1 MELAMK
7 ATEKYNLLS
16 DAFPEMLQD
25 IGQLVQ
31 KGKLAK
37 RFSLLQLS
45 ESEQNQLAKA
55 KELCELKILELWHNS
70 TGSPYQGDETFKALC
85 SVYFDIASLLPCE
98 CKSDDDI
105 YEIIKVISLG
115 YLGEHAHLVKDFL
128 ITQKTAIDTL
138 EIPEK
143 WNSRLLRKCFRV
155 IVSLVIKKSWAEIS
169 QSINAINQLREE
181 QKQFEERF
189 LSQVKEE
196 GQPYGA
202 AEVVSLYHF
211 AKTTEIVG
219 QYLLEGSIENGQYDI
234 DNKIKYHLKV
244 AREFAG
250 AAGNMMLELLYQYVE
265 AFAIKLCRNTIWYT
279 LTGINHWVSAF
290 NQFVAKRE
298 ENPVF
303 ELLYPQKE
311 SILRGE
317 LLNPA
322 HRSIILSLPTSSGK
336 TLIAEYKILQAL
348 NEFRKRGG
356 WVAYLVPTKTLV
368 NQTYIRLQQ
377 DLGNIG
383 LRIEKASGVAEID
396 GFEAYLVESNGD
408 NTDFDVLITTYE
420 KLSLLIRQGLGTTE
434 KRPLVLTVVDEAHN
448 IEEKQ
453 RGLNLELLLAT
464 IKNDC
469 REANFLLLT
478 PDIPNSRQIA
488 EWLGGERGKNINI
501 QFDWWQANER
511 VIGAIK
517 AQRRGKNFDVFIQ
530 TLNTVKGTYQIGE
543 NIPLIKVENS
553 ETNLSQI
560 KQSKVKLTR
569 FVGSEILDV
578 NSPIII
584 LAAGVDET
592 YSIAEYLTERCSTN
606 FDDDDDI
613 ELLKKF
619 VQTEL
624 GDDFP
629 LVNYLDRRIAIHS
642 SAIPDEIRQL
652 VELLMVQGKLQA
664 LVATTTIAQGINF
677 PVSAVIMGSYN
688 YPFSGPMPT
697 RDFWNLAGRVGRVGQ
712 QSLGWVGVVSK
723 NDKDLQNI
731 VNYVSEASR
740 DLLSQLE
747 SAVKLAMDNQQ
758 EDFARWLYRDER
770 WSAILQYISHLRLQI
785 SDLNNFLN
793 HLEEKLQATLGFR
806 QIEENQK
813 RFLINK
819 LREYAQNLSLEDAR
833 RADSTGFSTVSV
845 RQMIY
850 QLSKSSISP
859 GDWNKNQLFSEQN
872 QTMKKLVGIMLNTYE
887 IRKSLEEIKVGKHV
901 LDQQSI
907 SRLIIQWV
915 NGKNISQISQS
926 IFPNEEDRTKAIE
939 KTTKAIYKA
948 IANMVS
954 WGIAALQKMPT
965 SGIDWQDLSD
975 IEKKKM
981 MNIPAYL
988 LYGVNT
994 DEGVL
999 MRKANVPRSIANNLG
1014 NIYKQEVGDEVY
1026 NQRTSMVQNW
1036 LVNQGNDVWQRAIPA
1051 NSSLSAEEYIK
1062 IWKKLNS
1069 LR

>member
-1 MELAMK
+1 MEQAMK
-7 ATEKYNLLS
+7 ATEKYKLLS
-16 DAFPEMLQD
+16 DAYPEMLQD
-25 IGQLVQ
+25 IGQLIQ

-45 ESEQNQLAKA
+45 ESEQGQLAKA
-55 KELCELKILELWHNS
+55 KELCELEILKLWNN
-70 TGSPYQGDETFKALC
+70 QDDETFKALC

-98 CKSDDDI
+98 CKSDEDI

-115 YLGEHAHLVKDFL
+115 YLGEHAHWLRDFL
-128 ITQKTAIDTL
+128 ISQKNAIDNL
-138 EIPEK
+138 QIPEK
-143 WNSRLLRKCFRV
+143 WNSRLLRKCFQV
-155 IVSLVIKKSWAEIS
+155 MVSLVIKKSWADIS
-169 QSINAINQLREE
+169 HSISAINQLRNE
-181 QKQFEERF
+181 QQQFEEQF

-211 AKTTEIVG
+211 AKTTEMVG
-219 QYLLEGSIENGQYDI
+219 QYLLEGRIENGQYDVE
-234 DNKIKYHLKV
+234 NKIKYHLKV

-265 AFAIKLCRNTIWYT
+265 AFAIKLCKNTIWYT

-290 NQFVAKRE
+290 NQFVARRE
-298 ENPVF
+298 ENAVF

-311 SILRGE
+311 AILKGE

-322 HRSIILSLPTSSGK
+322 HRSVVVSLPTSSGK

-348 NEFRKRGG
+348 NEFRERGG
-356 WVAYLVPTKTLV
+356 WVAYVVPTKTLV
-368 NQTYIRLQQ
+368 NQTYIRLEQ
-377 DLGNIG
+377 DLGKIG
-383 LRIEKASGVAEID
+383 LQIEKASGVAEID
-396 GFEAYLVESNGD
+396 GFEAYLVENSGD
-408 NTDFDVLITTYE
+408 HTDFDVLVTTYE
-420 KLSLLIRQGLGTTE
+420 KLNLLIRQGLGTTE
-434 KRPLVLTVVDEAHN
+434 RRPLVLTVVDEAHN

-478 PDIPNSRQIA
+478 PDIPNAQQIA
-488 EWLGGERGKNINI
+488 EWLGGERGKTINI
-501 QFDWWQANER
+501 QFDWWQPNER
-511 VIGAIK
+511 VVGAIGAK
-517 AQRRGKNFDVFIQ
+517 GRGKKFDIYIQ
-530 TLNTVKGTYQIGE
+530 TLNTAKGTYQIGE
-543 NIPLIKVENS
+543 NIPLIRVEHS
-553 ETNLSQI
+553 DSNLSQI
-560 KQSKVKLTR
+560 KQSKVKLAR

-584 LAAGVDET
+584 LAAGIDET
-592 YSIAEYLTERCSTN
+592 YTIAQYLTKKCSIN
-606 FDDDDDI
+606 FEPDDDI
-613 ELLKKF
+613 ELVKKF

-629 LVNYLDRRIAIHS
+629 LVNYLDKRIAIHS

-652 VELLMVQGKLQA
+652 IELLMVQGKLQA

-677 PVSAVIMGSYN
+677 PVSAVIMGSYY

-712 QSLGWVGVVSK
+712 QSLGWVGIVSK
-723 NDKDLQNI
+723 DDNDLQK
-731 VNYVSEASR
+731 VAKYVSEASR

-747 SAVKLAMDNQQ
+747 SAVGIAMDNQQ
-758 EDFARWLYRDER
+758 DDFTRWLYKDER

-785 SDLNNFLN
+785 NDLNQFLN

-806 QIEENQK
+806 QIEESKK

-845 RQMIY
+845 RQMIAR
-850 QLSKSSISP
+850 LSQSNISP
-859 GDWNKNQLFSEQN
+859 NDWNRNQLFSEQN

-887 IRKSLEEIKVGKHV
+887 IRKSLEEIKVGEQV

-907 SRLIIQWV
+907 SRLIVQWV
-915 NGKNISQISQS
+915 NGNNISQISQS
-926 IFPNEEDRTKAIE
+926 IFPNEDDKTKAIE
-939 KTTKAIYKA
+939 KTTKAIYKV
-948 IANMVS
+948 IANMAS

-965 SGIDWQDLSD
+965 SGIDWQDLSET
-975 IEKKKM
+975 EKKKM

-999 MRKANVPRSIANNLG
+999 MRKANVPRSIANNMG
-1014 NIYKQEVGDEVY
+1014 SIYKQQVGDEIY
-1026 NQRTSMVQNW
+1026 NKKTSMVQEW
-1036 LVNQGNDVWQRAIPA
+1036 LNNQREEVWQRAIPA
-1051 NSSLSAEEYIK
+1051 NSRLNAEEYK
-1062 IWKKLNS
+1062 RIWKKLNGVQ
-1069 LR
+1069 

>member
-1 MELAMK
+1 MK

-16 DAFPEMLQD
+16 EAFPEMLQD

-55 KELCELKILELWHNS
+55 KELCELKILELW
-70 TGSPYQGDETFKALC
+70 GSPYQDDESLKAIC

-98 CKSDDDI
+98 CKSDEDI
-105 YEIIKVISLG
+105 YEIIKIISLG

-128 ITQKTAIDTL
+128 ITQKTAIDNL

-169 QSINAINQLREE
+169 QSINAINELREE

-211 AKTTEIVG
+211 AKTTEIAG
-219 QYLLEGSIENGQYDI
+219 QYLLEGRIENGQYDI
-234 DNKIKYHLKV
+234 ENKITYHLKV

-311 SILRGE
+311 SILKGE

-322 HRSIILSLPTSSGK
+322 HRSIVVSLPTSSGK

-348 NEFRKRGG
+348 NEFRERGG
-356 WVAYLVPTKTLV
+356 WVAYVVPTKTLV

-396 GFEAYLVESNGD
+396 GFEAYLVENNGD

-420 KLSLLIRQGLGTTE
+420 KLNLLIRQGLGTTE
-434 KRPLVLTVVDEAHN
+434 NRPLVLTVVDEAHN

-478 PDIPNSRQIA
+478 PDIPNARQIA
-488 EWLGGERGKNINI
+488 EWLGGERGKTINI
-501 QFDWWQANER
+501 QFDWWQPNER
-511 VIGAIK
+511 VIGAIE
-517 AQRRGKNFDVFIQ
+517 AQGRGKNFDVYIR
-530 TLNTVKGTYQIGE
+530 TLNTAKGTYQIGE
-543 NIPLIKVENS
+543 NIPLIKKVENS
-553 ETNLSQI
+553 ETNLSDI
-560 KQSKVKLTR
+560 KKSKVKLAK
-569 FVGSEILDV
+569 FIGSEILDL

-606 FDDDDDI
+606 FENDDDI

-624 GDDFP
+624 GNDFP
-629 LVNYLDRRIAIHS
+629 LVNYLDKRIAIHS

-677 PVSAVIMGSYN
+677 PVSAVIMGSYD

-712 QSLGWVGVVSK
+712 QSLGWLGMVTRGN
-723 NDKDLQNI
+723 NDLRNI
-731 VNYVSEASR
+731 AEYVNKASS

-747 SAVKLAMDNQQ
+747 SAVAIAMDNQQ
-758 EDFARWLYRDER
+758 EDFAKWLYRDQR

-785 SDLNNFLN
+785 NDLNQFLN

-813 RFLINK
+813 RFLISK

-833 RADSTGFSTVSV
+833 RADSTGFSTISV
-845 RQMIY
+845 RQMIAR
-850 QLSKSSISP
+850 LSQSGIAP

-887 IRKSLEEIKVGKHV
+887 IRKSLEEIKVGNHV

-915 NGKNISQISQS
+915 NGRNISQISQS
-926 IFPNEEDRTKAIE
+926 IFPNEEDRTRAIE
-939 KTTKAIYKA
+939 KTSKAIYKV
-948 IANMVS
+948 IANMAS
-954 WGIAALQKMPT
+954 WGIAALQKMPN

-975 IEKKKM
+975 TEKKKM

-1014 NIYKQEVGDEVY
+1014 SIYKQQVGDAIY
-1026 NQRTSMVQNW
+1026 NKKTAMVQEW
-1036 LVNQGNDVWQRAIPA
+1036 LKNQGEDVWQSVVPF
-1051 NSSLSAEEYIK
+1051 NSKLNAGEYQR
-1062 IWKKLNS
+1062 IWKKLNGVQ
-1069 LR
+1069 